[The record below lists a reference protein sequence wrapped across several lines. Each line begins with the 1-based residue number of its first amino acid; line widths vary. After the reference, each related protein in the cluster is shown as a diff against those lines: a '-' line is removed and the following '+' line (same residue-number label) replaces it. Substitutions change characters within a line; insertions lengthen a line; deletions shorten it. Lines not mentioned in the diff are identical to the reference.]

1 MASQVELVNMALKHI
16 GISTGIITLTENTEH
31 AAAANSFWDIAR
43 DAALRNY
50 DWPFARK
57 RLELALLSS
66 ASAAYSDRWFYQY
79 QYPTDCVFARYLD
92 NGLPNGGTL
101 LSDVIE
107 YEIEYGATGQA
118 ILANEQ
124 DAALVYTKR
133 VTETTRWPA
142 DFAVSFSYLLASFMA
157 PSFTKGDVF
166 SKQQKLLQLSQV
178 WVGVAQKNAAN
189 EVKDMVDDRE
199 SDFERSRN

>member
-16 GISTGIITLTENTEH
+16 GVSTGIISLTENTEH
-31 AAAANSFWDIAR
+31 AAAANTFWDIAR
-43 DAALRNY
+43 DTALRNF

-57 RLELALLSS
+57 RALLALLSTPGT
-66 ASAAYSDRWFYQY
+66 AYSDRWFFQY
-79 QYPTDCVFARYLD
+79 QYPTDCVFARYID

-101 LSDVIE
+101 LGDAVE
-107 YEIEYGATGQA
+107 YEIEHGSTGQA
-118 ILANEQ
+118 ILANEE

-133 VTETTRWPA
+133 VTEVTRWPS
-142 DFAVSFSYLLASFMA
+142 DFGVSFTYLLASFMA

-166 SKQQKLLQLSQV
+166 QKQQRLLQLSQV
-178 WVGVAQKNAAN
+178 WVGMAQKNAAN